1 MAFSLSSYSRWHSSA
16 LPSLPLFVPLPTS
29 LIVPPLFEDVSS
41 VGKKRS
47 IYYGWCLARR
57 YFDLRISICNLFEV
71 VFYCGATIW
80 LVASLLPNTSSLICS
95 WSSERSKLKCV
106 AFLSSSQA
114 FKHLKGHI
122 NVHVCHWWDLFTG
135 KYILRIWLPGYKPMY
150 LGKPWLDLLI
160 PFILLCS

>member
-1 MAFSLSSYSRWHSSA
+1 MTFISTVFPTLVCPPPYLSYSSPIIWGCKLRG
-16 LPSLPLFVPLPTS
+16 
-29 LIVPPLFEDVSS
+29 E
-41 VGKKRS
+41 KRS

-80 LVASLLPNTSSLICS
+80 LVASLLPNTSSFICS

-135 KYILRIWLPGYKPMY
+135 KYILRIWLPGYEPMY